1 MLTLKFATHSQEVMD
16 LEESLKD
23 LSLAFNLEV
32 DKALDQP
39 ILEDGELILE
49 GEQAIKAHL
58 DKLSGELKQWW
69 YCDC

>member
-1 MLTLKFATHSQEVMD
+1 MITLKYATHSQEVLE
-16 LEESLKD
+16 LEESLKN
-23 LSLAFNLEV
+23 LSLAFKTEEN
-32 DKALDQP
+32 KALCQP

-49 GEQAIKAHL
+49 GERAIKAHL